1 MIRHIE
7 PFDNKNKPIVDIDNK
22 TVPLVYFN
30 RLFLNSNESS
40 EYSLENHETMIV
52 VVKGRVSIEVD
63 DVKFSEVGKR
73 DSLWTGKPE
82 GVYAGKNSH
91 VKITSISN
99 NESEIYIAGGKIDRK
114 YPRFMLIKMKFKR
127 YNTEVMKLK
136 RTEKYIIYLV
146 KMGKVDQVDF

>member
-22 TVPLVYFN
+22 IVPLVYFN
-30 RLFLNSNESS
+30 RLFLNNNESS

-52 VVKGRVSIEVD
+52 VVKGRVRIEVD

-99 NESEIYIAGGKIDRK
+99 NESEIYIAGGKIDRE
-114 YPRFMLIKMKFKR
+114 YPPFMLIKKRFKR

>member
-22 TVPLVYFN
+22 IVPLVYFN
-30 RLFLNSNESS
+30 RLFLNSDESS

-52 VVKGRVSIEVD
+52 VVKGRVSIQVD

-99 NESEIYIAGGKIDRK
+99 NEPSTTTDASAPEPKPPETVRTGG
-114 YPRFMLIKMKFKR
+114 FAAS
-127 YNTEVMKLK
+127 
-136 RTEKYIIYLV
+136 
-146 KMGKVDQVDF
+146 

>member
-22 TVPLVYFN
+22 IVPLVYFN
-30 RLFLNSNESS
+30 RLFLNNNESS

-82 GVYAGKNSH
+82 
-91 VKITSISN
+91 
-99 NESEIYIAGGKIDRK
+99 
-114 YPRFMLIKMKFKR
+114 
-127 YNTEVMKLK
+127 
-136 RTEKYIIYLV
+136 
-146 KMGKVDQVDF
+146 

>member
-30 RLFLNSNESS
+30 RLFLKTNESS
-40 EYSLENHETMIV
+40 KYNLENHETMIV
-52 VVKGRVSIEVD
+52 VVKGKVNIEVD

-82 GVYAGKNSH
+82 GVYAGKDSH

-99 NESEIYIAGGKIDRK
+99 NDSEIYIAGGKLMKNIL
-114 YPRFMLIKMKFKR
+114 RFTLIKKKFKR

-136 RTEKYIIYLV
+136 PIEKYIIYLV
-146 KMGKVDQVDF
+146 KMGKVGQVDF